1 MVTKELIYDFCGN
14 LSFDFQCLVP
24 KLESLH
30 PEWSTRDLTINLM
43 EFGRGQISG
52 IGEPTD
58 NDFDFYNRYLSALDL
73 DDRDQCFPAA
83 YFAGCIMGL
92 VQQGHLPPDE
102 FVQAVELSRK
112 YVNEQLASE
121 ED

>member
-1 MVTKELIYDFCGN
+1 MINKQQINDFCGN
-14 LSFDFQCLVP
+14 LNMDFQCLLS
-24 KLESLH
+24 KLELLR
-30 PEWSTRDLTINLM
+30 PEWSTYELASNLM

-58 NDFDFYNRYLSALDL
+58 NDIDFYNRFLSAMDMDNRKQTL
-73 DDRDQCFPAA
+73 PAA

-92 VQQGHLPPDE
+92 VQLGKLPPDE

-112 YVNEQLASE
+112 YVLEQIAVE
-121 ED
+121 EA